1 MGYLSFLLPHL
12 RAMQTQPRTAARRQ
26 ARGFTLLEV
35 MVVIVILG
43 ILASLVVPNLMGN
56 KEKADQQKAV
66 SDIVA
71 LENALD
77 MYKLDNN
84 RYPTTEQGLDALVNK
99 PTASPEPRSYREGG
113 YIKRLPQDPWGNQ
126 YQLLSPGQF
135 GKLDIFSMGL
145 DGEAG
150 TDDDIGNWNLKDFQ

>member
-1 MGYLSFLLPHL
+1 MS
-12 RAMQTQPRTAARRQ
+12 TQRQ
-26 ARGFTLLEV
+26 RGFTLLEI

-56 KEKADQQKAV
+56 KEQADRQKAV

-77 MYKLDNN
+77 MYKLDNS
-84 RYPTTEQGLDALVNK
+84 RYPTTEQGLEALVTK
-99 PTASPEPRSYREGG
+99 PQGDPAPRNYKDDG
-113 YIKRLPQDPWGNQ
+113 YIKRLPQDPWGNN
-126 YQLLSPGQF
+126 YQLMSPGEH
-135 GKLDIFSMGL
+135 GKIDVFSMGL

-150 TDDDIGNWNLKDFQ
+150 TDDDIGNWNMDQKKGNQ

>member
-1 MGYLSFLLPHL
+1 MPSHFV
-12 RAMQTQPRTAARRQ
+12 RESVMQKRRQ
-26 ARGFTLLEV
+26 SGFTLLEV

-135 GKLDIFSMGL
+135 GKIDIFSMGM

>member
-1 MGYLSFLLPHL
+1 MS
-12 RAMQTQPRTAARRQ
+12 TQRQ
-26 ARGFTLLEV
+26 RGFTLLEI

-56 KEKADQQKAV
+56 KEQADRQKAV

-77 MYKLDNN
+77 MYKLDNS
-84 RYPTTEQGLDALVNK
+84 RYPTTEQGLEALVTK
-99 PTASPEPRSYREGG
+99 PQGDPAPRNYKDDG
-113 YIKRLPQDPWGNQ
+113 YIKRLPQDPWGGA
-126 YQLLSPGQF
+126 YQLMSPGEH
-135 GKLDIFSMGL
+135 GKIDVFSMGL

-150 TDDDIGNWNLKDFQ
+150 TDDDIGNWNMDQKKGNQ

>member
-1 MGYLSFLLPHL
+1 
-12 RAMQTQPRTAARRQ
+12 MQKRRQ
-26 ARGFTLLEV
+26 SGFTLLEV

-99 PTASPEPRSYREGG
+99 PTAAPEPRSYREGATSSACRRILG
-113 YIKRLPQDPWGNQ
+113 QPVPDAEPGPVRQDRH
-126 YQLLSPGQF
+126 LLHG
-135 GKLDIFSMGL
+135 
-145 DGEAG
+145 AG
-150 TDDDIGNWNLKDFQ
+150 WRSRYR